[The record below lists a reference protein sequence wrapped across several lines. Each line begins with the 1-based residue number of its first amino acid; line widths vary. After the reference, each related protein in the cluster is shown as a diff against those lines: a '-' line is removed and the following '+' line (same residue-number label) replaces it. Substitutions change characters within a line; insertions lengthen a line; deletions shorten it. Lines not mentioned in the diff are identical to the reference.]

1 MQFGLQLSTAI
12 SQKAEGQ
19 ALGDI
24 EAVLRRF
31 GTELE
36 ALRHSSDDN
45 LAKLRYKIQRD
56 ASNIHL
62 RRIHTNHRVDGYN

>member
-1 MQFGLQLSTAI
+1 M
-12 SQKAEGQ
+12 
-19 ALGDI
+19 GDI
-24 EAVLRRF
+24 EAVLHRF

-45 LAKLRYKIQRD
+45 LAKLRYVVKRD

-62 RRIHTNHRVDGYN
+62 GKSHIYTIL